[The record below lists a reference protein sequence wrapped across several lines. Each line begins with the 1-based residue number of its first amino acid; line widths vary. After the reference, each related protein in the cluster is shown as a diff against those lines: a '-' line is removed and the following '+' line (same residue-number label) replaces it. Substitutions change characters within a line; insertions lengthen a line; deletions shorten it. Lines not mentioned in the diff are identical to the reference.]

1 MTKCKPNEKKSC
13 LLLEDKPDL
22 KLVRANYCVP
32 GVMSRC
38 SAGAIW
44 NDQRRCKYAHKSTV
58 GDRCMYYIEAIDGHC
73 DCVEAQR
80 ELRKTVNRR
89 ED

>member
-1 MTKCKPNEKKSC
+1 MTKCTPKEKNSC
-13 LLLEDKPDL
+13 LLLESKLDL
-22 KLVRANYCVP
+22 RLVRANYCVP

-38 SAGAIW
+38 SAGANW
-44 NDQRRCKYAHKSTV
+44 RDQKRCKYAHESTV
-58 GDRCMYYIEAIDGHC
+58 GDRCMYYIEAIEGHC

-80 ELRKTVNRR
+80 ELRKSVDKR